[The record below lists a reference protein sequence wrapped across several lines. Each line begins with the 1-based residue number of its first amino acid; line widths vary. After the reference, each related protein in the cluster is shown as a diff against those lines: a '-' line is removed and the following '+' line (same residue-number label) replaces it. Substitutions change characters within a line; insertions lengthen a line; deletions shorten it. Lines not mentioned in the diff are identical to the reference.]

1 MPSDEPTE
9 GVVGTG
15 RTRRQGGHSQ
25 DEALY
30 ACSCGYVFAAL
41 VSTSVE
47 CPGCGST
54 QAW

>member
-1 MPSDEPTE
+1 MPSGELPE
-9 GVVGTG
+9 SLIGTG
-15 RTRRQGGHSQ
+15 RSRRHGGPSQ

-30 ACSCGYVFAAL
+30 ACGCGYVFAAL